1 MDINKLP
8 KIITRPKKRVGRGM
22 GSGKGS
28 HTAGRG
34 TKGQKAR
41 GKVPI
46 LYEGTKT
53 KKSLVKRIPMLRG
66 KGKFKAKTG
75 QVILH
80 LGDLADLPAKFEVT
94 LESLIKKGLLKK
106 GTKRVKILSG
116 GEAKQALVIKV
127 PASARVVKLKANG

>member
-1 MDINKLP
+1 MNLNKLP
-8 KIITRPKKRVGRGM
+8 RIITRPKKRVGRGM

-41 GKVPI
+41 GKVSI

-66 KGKFKAKTG
+66 KGKFKAK
-75 QVILH
+75 VK
-80 LGDLADLPAKFEVT
+80 P
-94 LESLIKKGLLKK
+94 
-106 GTKRVKILSG
+106 GTY
-116 GEAKQALVIKV
+116 
-127 PASARVVKLKANG
+127 

>member
-1 MDINKLP
+1 MNLNKLP
-8 KIITRPKKRVGRGM
+8 KIIMRPKKRVGRGM

-66 KGKFKAKTG
+66 KAKFKAK
-75 QVILH
+75 VKPAILH
-80 LGDLADLPAKFEVT
+80 RGDLADLPAKFEVT
-94 LESLIKKGLLKK
+94 VENLIKRGLLKE
-106 GTKRVKILSG
+106 GTKRFKIL
-116 GEAKQALVIKV
+116 K
-127 PASARVVKLKANG
+127 

>member
-1 MDINKLP
+1 MELSNLP
-8 KIITRPKKRVGRGM
+8 KITVRPKKRVGRGM

-41 GKVPI
+41 GKVHI

-53 KKSLVKRIPMLRG
+53 KKSLVKRIPKLRG
-66 KGKFKAKTG
+66 KGKFEAKKG
-75 QVILH
+75 RVILH
-80 LGDLADLPAKFEVT
+80 LGDLADLPAGFEVT
-94 LESLIKKGLLKK
+94 LESLIKKGLLEE

-127 PASARVVKLKANG
+127 PASARVVKLKAK

>member
-1 MDINKLP
+1 MNLNKLP
-8 KIITRPKKRVGRGM
+8 KITVRPKKRVGRGM

-41 GKVPI
+41 GKVSI

-80 LGDLADLPAKFEVT
+80 LGDLADLPAKSEVT
-94 LESLIKKGLLKK
+94 LKSLGLA
-106 GTKRVKILSG
+106 RVKILDG
-116 GEAKQALVIKV
+116 GEIKV
-127 PASARVVKLKANG
+127 ALIVKVPTSAGAAKKILKAGGKIEGQP